1 MTSELE
7 KSMTNLVGP
16 ERNRLEAAFAAD
28 PALAQGLTAMLADL
42 PADTRKLLMRHL
54 AVRLDEAA
62 LGGGAF
68 ILALGD
74 VIFEALARW
83 EHDAR

>member
-7 KSMTNLVGP
+7 KSMTNLGGP
-16 ERNRLEAAFAAD
+16 ERERLRAALAAD
-28 PALAQGLTAMLADL
+28 PDLAQGLTAMLADL
-42 PADTRKLLMRHL
+42 PAETRKRLMRHL
-54 AVRLDEAA
+54 SVRLDEAA

-74 VIFEALARW
+74 AIFEALARW